1 MLLLP
6 LGLMLV
12 LIAALSISF
21 PQLCHAL
28 KTDDTENWKR
38 LGSPNGIAVADLG
51 QSASVF
57 SWVLNHG
64 YESSTSD
71 TVNRLGQ
78 QALQRA
84 LMAKYAMLAGV
95 IMIVVGFF
103 SALLGF

>member
-1 MLLLP
+1 MLLVP
-6 LGLMLV
+6 LGFL
-12 LIAALSISF
+12 LIITAALSISF

-28 KTDDTENWKR
+28 KADDNESWKR
-38 LGSPNGIAVADLG
+38 LGSPNGIAMADLG
-51 QSASVF
+51 QSAGVF

-64 YESSTSD
+64 YEASTSD

-84 LMAKYAMLAGV
+84 LMAKSAMLAGV
-95 IMIVVGFF
+95 TMIVVGFF